1 MGRQKTSCTIAAA
14 DFDAV
19 IFDLDGVITDTA
31 TIHAAA
37 WKEMLD
43 HFLLQRAA
51 RLGVPFEPFEPAT
64 DYRIHVDG
72 KPRLDGLRSFLQ
84 SRDIAL
90 PNGAPGDPPAL
101 ETITGLGRQKKELFL
116 QLIKK
121 EGLKVYG
128 STIELIDS
136 VRKHGLKTA
145 VISSSKNCAM
155 ILDEAGAAD
164 LFEVRVD
171 GVSAE
176 QLGIKGKPAP
186 DIFLEA
192 ARQLGVSPARTV
204 VVEDAVTGV
213 QAGRAGNFGLV
224 VGIARD
230 GGRTELRQNGADL
243 VVADLA
249 ELTVS
254 GKSVAG
260 DPLPSALAE
269 FSKIAGQAAGRRI
282 ALFLDYDGTLTPIVD
297 TPEKA
302 VIPDDIRE
310 ALAALARQCPVGV
323 ISGRDLNDV
332 REKVGIDSVVY
343 AGSHGFEIA
352 GSKEFPVSRRVGEE
366 FLPLLD
372 RAAQELVA
380 KLTGIPALLVERK
393 KFAIA
398 VHYRLVDPQ
407 RVKEIE
413 GAVDGVVARFPGLRK
428 SAGKKVFELQP
439 EVDWHKGKAL
449 LALLDLLELDR
460 DDVLPVYI
468 GDDRT
473 DEDAFR
479 VLKRR
484 GIAIVVRERPYP
496 TAAAYSLRSPAEVGQ
511 FLGLL
516 HNLCRRGS

>member
-1 MGRQKTSCTIAAA
+1 MARQKTSCTIAAA

-31 TIHAAA
+31 TMHAAA

-43 HFLLQRAA
+43 SFLWRRAA
-51 RLGVPFEPFEPAT
+51 RLGVLFEPFEQGT

-128 STIELIDS
+128 STIELINS

-155 ILDEAGAAD
+155 ILDEVGAAD

-176 QLGIKGKPAP
+176 QLGINGKPAP

-204 VVEDAVTGV
+204 VVEDAIAGV

-224 VGIARD
+224 IGIARD
-230 GGRTELRQNGADL
+230 GGRSELRQNGADI

-249 ELTVS
+249 EIA
-254 GKSVAG
+254 VAG
-260 DPLPSALAE
+260 ESGAREPLPSALTE
-269 FSKIAGQAAGRRI
+269 FSRISRQAAGRSI
-282 ALFLDYDGTLTPIVD
+282 AVFLDYDGTLTPIVD

-302 VIPDDIRE
+302 VILEDIRE
-310 ALAALARQCPVGV
+310 TLATLARQCPVGV

-332 REKVGIDSVVY
+332 RGKVGIDSVIY

-352 GSKEFPVSRRVGEE
+352 GSKEFPVARRVGEE

-372 RAAQELVA
+372 RAAKELVA
-380 KLTGIPALLVERK
+380 KMTGIPGLLVERK

-398 VHYRLVDPQ
+398 VHYRLVDPS
-407 RVKEIE
+407 RVVEIE
-413 GAVDGVVARFPGLRK
+413 QGVDEVLGRVPGLRK
-428 SAGKKVFELQP
+428 SGGKKVFELQP

-449 LALLDLLELDR
+449 LTLLDLLGLSG
-460 DDVLPVYI
+460 DDVLPFYI

-473 DEDAFR
+473 DEDAFQ
-479 VLKRR
+479 VLPRWGI
-484 GIAIVVRERPYP
+484 GIAVRDGPYP
-496 TAAAYSLRSPAEVGQ
+496 TAATYSLRSPAEVGQ

-516 HNLCRRGS
+516 QRLCRRGS

>member
-1 MGRQKTSCTIAAA
+1 MARQKTSCTIAAA

-43 HFLLQRAA
+43 RFLCRRAA
-51 RLGVPFEPFEPAT
+51 RLGVPFEPFEPGT

-128 STIELIDS
+128 STIELINS

-155 ILDEAGAAD
+155 ILDEVGAAD

-176 QLGIKGKPAP
+176 QLGINGKPAP

-204 VVEDAVTGV
+204 VVEDAVAGV

-224 VGIARD
+224 IGIARD

-249 ELTVS
+249 ELTVV
-254 GKSVAG
+254 GKSAAG
-260 DPLPSALAE
+260 EPLPSALAE
-269 FSKIAGQAAGRRI
+269 FAEIARQAAGRRI
-282 ALFLDYDGTLTPIVD
+282 AVFLDYDGTLTPIVD
-297 TPEKA
+297 TPDQA
-302 VIPDDIRE
+302 VMAGDLRD
-310 ALAALARQCPVGV
+310 ALAALVRQCPVGI
-323 ISGRDLNDV
+323 ISGRDLADV
-332 REKVGIDSVVY
+332 RAKVGLDSVVY

-352 GSKEFPVSRRVGEE
+352 GPQELPAVRRMGEE

-372 RAAQELVA
+372 RAAEELVA
-380 KLTGIPALLVERK
+380 NLTGVPGLLVERK

-398 VHYRLVDPQ
+398 VHYRLVDPH

-413 GAVDGVVARFPGLRK
+413 KVVDG
-428 SAGKKVFELQP
+428 
-439 EVDWHKGKAL
+439 
-449 LALLDLLELDR
+449 
-460 DDVLPVYI
+460 
-468 GDDRT
+468 
-473 DEDAFR
+473 
-479 VLKRR
+479 
-484 GIAIVVRERPYP
+484 
-496 TAAAYSLRSPAEVGQ
+496 
-511 FLGLL
+511 
-516 HNLCRRGS
+516 